1 MNPSLQQSLA
11 ILASP
16 VVLSAIGSSVAGI
29 LSQDGWS
36 EAVNGT
42 IAWVILVLA
51 ALANMAVAHQI
62 TLSDTT
68 NVQTLAT
75 AFSGAYSLLISG
87 SLHSLKPWTSGYLPF
102 LKSHVFSIVKA
113 DLQITQLR
121 PAVGRTVTTN
131 AVQPPKPIQLPQ
143 RKPPVSAPPDEPD
156 MGG

>member
-1 MNPSLQQSLA
+1 MNLSLQQLLA
-11 ILASP
+11 LVLAAP
-16 VVLSAIGSSVAGI
+16 ALSAIGSSVAGV
-29 LSQDGWS
+29 LQQDGFN
-36 EAVNGT
+36 EGVNGT
-42 IAWVILVLA
+42 IAWAILILA
-51 ALANMAVAHQI
+51 ALGNMLLAHQL
-62 TLSDTT
+62 TLSGATDF
-68 NVQTLAT
+68 NALAT

-131 AVQPPKPIQLPQ
+131 AVQPPKPIQLPT
-143 RKPPVSAPPDEPD
+143 RKPPVPTPPDSPD